1 MSQFDTIYNNLCQTI
16 LHQGVKTPTRTGIR
30 AIKIPSFH
38 FRLNPAF
45 EFPILTS
52 KQVYIRQAVLE
63 MLWIWQAQS
72 NDVRWLQ
79 ERDVHIWDLWQC
91 DSEGNW
97 QSKKEQKSL
106 GKEYAY
112 TIGEA
117 YGFVVKEYGLMDRLL
132 ETLKKNPK
140 DRRMV
145 LSLWQEPNINK
156 AVLPPCVWSTEWDV
170 TDGKLNLWVHQR
182 SADVP
187 LGLPFNVTQY
197 AVLQAMVAQVSGL
210 EPGFIDWSI
219 KDAHIYENQ
228 VAGIKAQ
235 LKRKTYPGPK
245 LWLNDSIK
253 DFYQFD
259 NSRDCKDVALI
270 GYNNSGPLK
279 FKLAQ

>member
-16 LHQGVKTPTRTGIR
+16 LYQGELVKTRTGIK
-30 AIKIPSFH
+30 AYKIPSFH
-38 FRLNPAF
+38 FRLNPSF

-91 DSEGNW
+91 DKDGNW
-97 QSKKEQKSL
+97 KSKQESKSL

-117 YGFVVKEYGLMDRLL
+117 YGYIMKHYGLVDKLL
-132 ETLKKNPK
+132 ETIKNNPT

-145 LSLWQEPNINK
+145 VSLWQAAHLEK

-170 TDGKLNLWVHQR
+170 TDKKLNLWVHQR

-197 AVLQAMVAQVSGL
+197 AVLQAMIAQVTGL

-219 KDAHIYENQ
+219 KDAHIYLNQ
-228 VAGIKAQ
+228 VKTIKGQ
-235 LKRKTYPGPK
+235 MMRKTYPGPK
-245 LWLNDSIK
+245 LWLNPKIT
-253 DFYQFD
+253 DFYDFD
-259 NSRDCKDVALI
+259 SSRDCKDVALI
-270 GYNNSGPLK
+270 GYHHSGK
-279 FKLAQ
+279 VNYKIAQ